1 MHSEG
6 PAPIRALPDTLVS
19 QIAAGEVVERPASA
33 LRELLDNALDSG
45 ATRIT
50 VRLQQGGLDLLSVED
65 DGCGIAAAELPL
77 ALARHATSKI
87 ASLHDLEQARS
98 LGFRGEALASMAAV
112 GELEIVSRRG
122 AEPAASVRAELGRV
136 HPVAPAAA
144 PPGTCVS
151 LRRLFHEIPARR
163 SFLKSAATEGGWCV
177 EMVRRAALAHPRVA
191 FSLWQD
197 GRQTLRL
204 DAVDDGLRRI
214 ADVLGKAFA
223 GDALPLAHEIGP
235 LRVAGLVCRPTA
247 ARARADVQQLFVNRR
262 WVRDR
267 MLGHAVRAAYA
278 DVLHGQLQPQYVLL
292 LELPPERVDVNV
304 HPAKSEVRFRES
316 QAVHQALRHAVQAAL
331 APALGARAAPENT
344 AAAFAPAPA
353 VEGARGVAA
362 APGLPPRSQAPWLRA
377 EPRQDTL
384 PLGSLMRA
392 YAPLGPSA
400 PALLREA
407 DAASLGLPR
416 DGADRV
422 TGAASSLAASPF
434 GGLDGS
440 AAGSR
445 DAAAATP
452 EAQAGGASAPAQH
465 ADDAPLGQAI
475 AQLHDI
481 YILAQNRHGLVVVDM
496 HAAHERV
503 VYERLKQAC
512 ELQALAAQPLL
523 IPAGFAATE
532 AEMGAVEDYA
542 EELTRLGLDIAAT
555 GPSSL
560 AVRAVPALLARGDV
574 VRLAREVLAELAA
587 VGSSQR
593 LERRRDAL
601 LATMACHGAVRA
613 GRRLNLAEMNAVLR
627 DMEITERSDQCNHGR
642 PTWRQVTLA
651 ELDSLFLRGR

>member
-331 APALGARAAPENT
+331 APALGSRAAPGPATDSQADSAAVSARSPLAASGPGAASPTRT
-344 AAAFAPAPA
+344 AS
-353 VEGARGVAA
+353 
-362 APGLPPRSQAPWLRA
+362 GLPPRSQAPWLRA
-377 EPRQDTL
+377 EPRQDSL

-407 DAASLGLPR
+407 DAAKLDLPR
-416 DGADRV
+416 DGAA
-422 TGAASSLAASPF
+422 GSLAARPF

-440 AAGSR
+440 TPEPR

-452 EAQAGGASAPAQH
+452 EAQAGGASAPAQD

-503 VYERLKQAC
+503 VYERLKQAS
-512 ELQALAAQPLL
+512 EHQVLAAQPLL

-542 EELTRLGLDIAAT
+542 QEL
-555 GPSSL
+555 
-560 AVRAVPALLARGDV
+560 
-574 VRLAREVLAELAA
+574 E
-587 VGSSQR
+587 
-593 LERRRDAL
+593 
-601 LATMACHGAVRA
+601 
-613 GRRLNLAEMNAVLR
+613 
-627 DMEITERSDQCNHGR
+627 
-642 PTWRQVTLA
+642 
-651 ELDSLFLRGR
+651 